1 MPVAAMAIEVT
12 LPGAESL
19 KDKRAVIRALK
30 DRLRS
35 RFNVSVAEVDHQ
47 ELWQRA
53 TLGVAAI
60 GPDRAYL
67 AGLMARAGEAAAAVL
82 AGQEFV
88 IGGVEIL
95 D

>member
-1 MPVAAMAIEVT
+1 MAIEVT